1 MSDSDTA
8 TAARDFIREA
18 IAEDLS
24 NGRFDG
30 RFQTRF
36 PPRSRTAIYISVIP
50 RRLA

>member
-1 MSDSDTA
+1 MSDSDVT
-8 TAARDFIREA
+8 TTARDFIREA

-36 PPRSRTAIYISVIP
+36 PPSRTAICISAIP
-50 RRLA
+50 RRSV